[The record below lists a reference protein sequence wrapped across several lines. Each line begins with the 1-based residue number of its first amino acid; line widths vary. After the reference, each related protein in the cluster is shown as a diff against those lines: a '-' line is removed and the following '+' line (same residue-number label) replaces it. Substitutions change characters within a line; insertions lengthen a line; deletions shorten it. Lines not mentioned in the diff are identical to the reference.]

1 MTKINYSKEDSLK
14 IKNLSKN
21 SDSLNSLY
29 PNSQITFD
37 SFDEKGKNINKLEHL
52 VYKYFKN
59 KYRGTKNYYNI
70 KAIDNIINNYNSH
83 LVTEFKDYLIMGD
96 ISEFLQKNY
105 GMNEIKQFLK
115 ILIDY
120 YEISSLIF
128 PSYVLLPEK
137 KYIFKNI
144 RKKQKIINKQQ
155 EEIEKN
161 KIKNGENSNIFFNT
175 LTLNSIFNQTNSS
188 NLKLFFD
195 INKKEEKDN
204 DNDIK
209 KIYKNIAKNEIK
221 IKQEKYIKER
231 KNLEIKIK
239 DEKINQKKSSINK
252 KEINEKIQKDKSIN
266 KNKISKKIIKEIF
279 KTEENSLN
287 KTDKIKINID
297 KNISINKKRD
307 IINNN
312 LELKKSSKLKQNIGH
327 VKTNTC
333 IFDKN
338 ENNYIIQRI
347 YSKKNNK
354 SKDNIF
360 KKIFKFKLKKRNDQ
374 KNSKEN
380 ITSLFKS
387 KIRNK
392 SSLLQI
398 DSSFNSLFKKCKTKR
413 IISKHKKLESIVP
426 NFNIN
431 TDKNKLNKLSVSLK
445 INDSYSSPN
454 LYDLNTIKFNKTKE
468 NKKIKSKILYKANNK
483 RKNEKLS
490 PLNSLLNIFD
500 TINSINNNS
509 TRKNYELNL
518 FKNKS
523 NIIHNKNQKIKSK
536 RIIRQSNTSK
546 YINTFNNKIDLNTSN
561 KTTRILKHKNN
572 NNIFKS
578 IPAFKKINNVIK
590 KKRNS
595 EINNNVNINININSN
610 NIYNNLNN
618 SKNIFINDNNK
629 HNITI
634 NNNKFNK
641 KNIYSLFRQQSTSFA
656 FKKITNTN
664 AIKNLLLSSI
674 SNSNIQNNSKNI
686 YSIFNKNNIIK
697 KKSNPNDIISL
708 SRCLTSRN
716 SIDINKI
723 KTKLKKL
730 NKNLIKGS
738 KSNIYQNILK
748 KEKFKKNQ

>member
-37 SFDEKGKNINKLEHL
+37 SFDEKGKNINKLEHI

-105 GMNEIKQFLK
+105 DMNEIKQFLK

-287 KTDKIKINID
+287 KTNKIKINID

-307 IINNN
+307 IIDNN
-312 LELKKSSKLKQNIGH
+312 LELKKLSKLKPNIGH
-327 VKTNTC
+327 IKTNTC

-454 LYDLNTIKFNKTKE
+454 LYDLNTIKNNKTKE

-500 TINSINNNS
+500 TINNINNT

-523 NIIHNKNQKIKSK
+523 NIIHNKNQQIKSK

-618 SKNIFINDNNK
+618 SKNIFINHNKNN
-629 HNITI
+629 NITI
-634 NNNKFNK
+634 NNNNFNK
-641 KNIYSLFRQQSTSFA
+641 KNLYSLFSQQTSSFN
-656 FKKITNTN
+656 FNKNVYTN
-664 AIKNLLLSSI
+664 AIKKLLSSI
-674 SNSNIQNNSKNI
+674 SNSNIHNNSKKV
-686 YSIFNKNNIIK
+686 YSIFNKNNNINNK
-697 KKSNPNDIISL
+697 TNDNLLL

-716 SIDINKI
+716 SINISKI
-723 KTKLKKL
+723 KNKLKKIHWNEG
-730 NKNLIKGS
+730 NKS
-738 KSNIYQNILK
+738 KFLRNILK
-748 KEKFKKNQ
+748 KEIFKNNI